1 MTGLLSRPRSQQL
14 PSLYT
19 VRVTRLAHAGY
30 KVREVASHG
39 RGTRTTRT
47 YYGLN
52 FRVRVGGRAE
62 RFSWTQLLQEVEL
75 SMNPRE
81 VLYCPEKATARAFYL
96 LKAPTSTIH
105 LRHS

>member
-62 RFSWTQLLQEVEL
+62 RFSWTQLLQEK
-75 SMNPRE
+75 S
-81 VLYCPEKATARAFYL
+81 CQ
-96 LKAPTSTIH
+96 
-105 LRHS
+105 

>member
-1 MTGLLSRPRSQQL
+1 MTGLLSRPRIQQL

-81 VLYCPEKATARAFYL
+81 VSQCPEIGL
-96 LKAPTSTIH
+96 S
-105 LRHS
+105 SC